1 MSIDREDVYDAIR
14 RGYSDLTNADDV
26 SIDAYF
32 EDIDIESVSGHIG
45 NIKGILFEQ
54 EYVERLQ
61 EEGVEA
67 ELFEE
72 VNHPS
77 SDIMILE
84 EGDVVEEL
92 QLKATESPSYI
103 QETLDSVGEEVTV
116 VTTTEIAQEFPGKV
130 VDSGISEAVLEEAVV
145 DVVMP
150 ISPVSMIGWLFGLF

>member
-14 RGYSDLTNADDV
+14 RGYTDLANADDA

-32 EDIDIESVSGHIG
+32 QEIDTDSISGHIG

-54 EYVERLQ
+54 EYVEQLR

-72 VNHPS
+72 VNHPL
-77 SDIMILE
+77 SDIMIME
-84 EGDVVEEL
+84 DGYVMEEL

-103 QETLDSVGEEVTV
+103 QETLDSAGGEVTV
-116 VTTTEIAQEFPGKV
+116 VTTTEIAQEFSGEV
-130 VDSGISEAVLEEAVV
+130 VDSGISETILEEAVA

-150 ISPVSMIGWLFGLF
+150 VSPVSIAGWLFGFF